1 MLRYNIGALT
11 AVTILAE
18 LGDAGRLSSLCEAGC
33 YAGHRVTV
41 HQPDTPRARPP
52 APEGPLGLN
61 SVEAGVSDVAELAPA
76 PDDERASSPASARY
90 RVGSGASVW
99 VRTLA

>member
-33 YAGHRVTV
+33 YAGHRS
-41 HQPDTPRARPP
+41 HRPP
-52 APEGPLGLN
+52 TGHA
-61 SVEAGVSDVAELAPA
+61 
-76 PDDERASSPASARY
+76 ARQ
-90 RVGSGASVW
+90 A
-99 VRTLA
+99 ACP